1 MVKNEYLRFLEFLKA
16 EGASPNVYKIA
27 NLILNYFD
35 DVLQLGTAQGR
46 RAKKTTELAQ
56 KDWNNLSSVISDVV
70 NETSDEDD
78 IINRLKSI
86 KIGPFRGFAKE
97 ECIDLNSL
105 RVLVYGPNGTGKSSF
120 CEAIEY
126 GLLGSVE
133 EAQSKRFKNQQDYLK
148 NAHINRFVAPV
159 IDAINSEDETIT
171 ILPNETLY
179 RFCFVEKNRIDNFS
193 RIAAHT
199 PARQT
204 ELISSLFGLEGFNEF
219 VKNFSRE
226 IDERHIDLVGKKG
239 SQLKEKQLALEV
251 HKTTIENNK
260 KSLVTQTEDEAKLA
274 QQFKHEITFPQFVQA
289 LGTDENPGEIQE
301 LEVELQKKQSPIT
314 NLTAKVLGERKIA
327 VESIHRKLTSKLSE
341 LSKASEG
348 LSFKQLY
355 GAVLDLEKVSEDKC
369 PACKTPL
376 AQVTQNPYGLATTEL
391 AKLSHLAQLEQ
402 ERDQLQ
408 IDFCKAVKSVHEMVK
423 TCVDQIDIEN
433 NPLRLYLVEDEKSL
447 DWDWWQNLELDS
459 EAVDSPWLLLKN
471 QVQKLEQ
478 RDRKVITANEGRDSK
493 QIRLA

>member
-27 NLILNYFD
+27 NLILNHFD

-46 RAKKTTELAQ
+46 RAKKITELAQ
-56 KDWNNLSSVISDVV
+56 KDWNKLSSVINNAV
-70 NETSDEDD
+70 NETSDADD

-86 KIGPFRGFAKE
+86 KIGSFRGFAKE

-105 RVLVYGPNGTGKSSF
+105 RVLIYGPNGTGKSSF

-148 NAHINRFVAPV
+148 NAHINRFFAPV
-159 IDAINSEDETIT
+159 IDAINSEAETIT
-171 ILPNETLY
+171 VSPNETLY

-204 ELISSLFGLEGFNEF
+204 ELISSLFGLESFNEF

-226 IDERHIDLVGKKG
+226 IDERHIDLVGKKN
-239 SQLKEKQLALEV
+239 SQLKEMQQAIEV

-260 KSLVTQTEDEAKLA
+260 QSLVTQTEDEAKLA
-274 QQFKHEITFPQFVQA
+274 QQFKPDINFSQLVMA
-289 LGTDENPGEIQE
+289 LGTDENPGEIQA
-301 LEVELQKKQSPIT
+301 LEVELQNKQPPIT
-314 NLTAKVLGERKIA
+314 SFTTKALEEKKAA
-327 VESIHRKLTSKLSE
+327 VESIHSKLTDKLTE
-341 LSKASEG
+341 LTNAAQG
-348 LSFKQLY
+348 LSYKQLY
-355 GAVLDLEKVSEDKC
+355 GAVLDLQEVSEDKC

-376 AQVTQNPYGLATTEL
+376 AQLTQNPYELATTEL
-391 AKLSHLAQLEQ
+391 AKLNHLAQLEQ

-408 IDFCKAVKSVHEMVK
+408 IDFSKVVKSVHEMVK
-423 TCVDQIDIEN
+423 TCVDEIDIED
-433 NPLRLYLVEDEKSL
+433 NPLRLYLVEDEKVL
-447 DWDWWQNLELDS
+447 IG
-459 EAVDSPWLLLKN
+459 AGGK
-471 QVQKLEQ
+471 
-478 RDRKVITANEGRDSK
+478 T
-493 QIRLA
+493 